1 MKNYTNN
8 PYVQQIL
15 DKGRDYTPTA
25 APKQEFPKTIYGR
38 TFETQEEYNEAIA
51 DFLNGNWSPPS
62 SSERRIIQHILNNY
76 EFFRLA

>member
-25 APKQEFPKTIYGR
+25 APKQEFPKTVYGR

-51 DFLNGNWSPPS
+51 DFLNGN
-62 SSERRIIQHILNNY
+62 
-76 EFFRLA
+76 